1 MKLSIVLTVA
11 LCVASNLAVL
21 EDKAEAITCL
31 ITTDR
36 QSPPAAEEERHVKEV
51 MHAEDGSFSVGNTL
65 ATITCKNSTF
75 SLASNLKCDP
85 KFTEINIVSDE
96 GKPKSKSTKIT
107 APAGHN
113 EVTKSDLV
121 KNLRNITADNSL
133 CQFNI
138 GSAGLFGV
146 FTAFVAVF
154 VALF

>member
-1 MKLSIVLTVA
+1 MKISIVLTVV
-11 LCVASNLAVL
+11 LCVASSLAVL
-21 EDKAEAITCL
+21 EDKAETITCV

-36 QSPPAAEEERHVKEV
+36 QAPPAESEHAVKEV
-51 MHAEDGSFSVGNTL
+51 MHAEDGLFSVGNTL

-85 KFTEINIVSDE
+85 KFTEINIVVDE
-96 GKPKSKSTKIT
+96 GKPKSKTTKIT

-113 EVTKSDLV
+113 EVSKNDLV
-121 KNLRNITADNSL
+121 RNLKNITAENSL